1 MKKSPRE
8 SALPLFSS
16 VFLSIFLVGCSST
29 VLVAVPPRIDLERY
43 NTIGIVDFSSEPTD
57 QLSRFT
63 TQKFM
68 HVVQASQPNVR
79 FLELGPADQLLDS
92 VNRRRID
99 PETIKILGTKYN
111 VDTIFTGAYEI
122 SNLSPQVRFGQ
133 DLSSLSASLG
143 VKILLTVRHWHA
155 KDGATLWT
163 NSRSGRWSLA
173 NVDKGAGGPIYL
185 SVRDP
190 SEKYGKFMEQ
200 LVVAVTD
207 DFRIRYERRKV
218 AEK

>member
-1 MKKSPRE
+1 MKKSLRR

-16 VFLSIFLVGCSST
+16 VFFSILLVGCSKT
-29 VLVAVPPRIDLERY
+29 VLVAVPPKIDLERY
-43 NTIGIVDFSSEPTD
+43 ATIGIVDFSSEPTD
-57 QLSRFT
+57 PLSQFA

-68 HVVQASQPNVR
+68 HVIQESQPNVR
-79 FLELGPADQLLDS
+79 FLELGPVDQLLDS
-92 VNRRRID
+92 VNRRKID

-122 SNLSPQVRFGQ
+122 SNLSPQVRIGQ

-143 VKILLTVRHWHA
+143 VKILLTVKHWDT
-155 KDGATLWT
+155 KGGATLWT

-173 NVDKGAGGPIYL
+173 NVNKGAGGPIYL
-185 SVRDP
+185 RVRDP
-190 SEKYGKFMEQ
+190 NEKYGKFMEQ
-200 LVVAVTD
+200 LVIAVTD
-207 DFRIRYERRKV
+207 DFQIRYERRKV